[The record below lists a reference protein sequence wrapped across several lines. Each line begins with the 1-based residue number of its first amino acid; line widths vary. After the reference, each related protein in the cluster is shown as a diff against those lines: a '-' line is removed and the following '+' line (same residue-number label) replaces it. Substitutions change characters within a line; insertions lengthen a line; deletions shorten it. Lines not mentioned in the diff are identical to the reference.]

1 MKVQEMDKTLEQ
13 SKFEQNKVYP
23 VYANLDGLTQILV
36 QIVCDKEN

>member
-23 VYANLDGLTQILV
+23 VYANLDGLTQIL
-36 QIVCDKEN
+36 QD